1 MATKPSAKKVEAP
14 KAPLTPREILLR
26 EAISITTK
34 DRDSA
39 YGNPED
45 NFANIAAYWSRYL
58 SDSAKLEITLSAQD
72 VAHMMVLM
80 KIARLSTNP
89 MHYDSLVDV
98 AGYAACAADCVAADQ
113 HTNRPVLQPAEA
125 AYSKSLDPHCR

>member
-1 MATKPSAKKVEAP
+1 MATTPRKQPLQ
-14 KAPLTPREILLR
+14 KAPRTPRQALLE
-26 EAISITTK
+26 EAIGITTQ
-34 DRDSA
+34 DRNSA

-58 SDSAKLEITLSAQD
+58 SDSAKLEIELSAQD

-89 MHYDSLVDV
+89 THYDSLVDV
-98 AGYAACAADCVAADQ
+98 AGYAACAADCIRASSIVAGANLSQ
-113 HTNRPVLQPAEA
+113 A
-125 AYSKSLDPHCR
+125 ASR

>member
-26 EAISITTK
+26 KAISITTQ
-34 DRDSA
+34 DRNSA

-58 SDSAKLEITLSAQD
+58 SDSAKLEIELSAQD
-72 VAHMMVLM
+72 VAYMMVLM

-89 MHYDSLVDV
+89 MHFDSLVDV
-98 AGYAACAADCVAADQ
+98 AGYAACAADCIRASSIVAGANLSQ
-113 HTNRPVLQPAEA
+113 A
-125 AYSKSLDPHCR
+125 ASR